1 VIMPRQSLEHSP
13 VTRAIVLTAMASAMA
28 ACGGSAGSPATFS
41 EARTLTGTTSVGTAP
56 MFAVSPAGKQTIAWV
71 SAPQGGTDGRLY
83 VSVNDAAPTEIRDTL
98 GPIEAHGE
106 APPKI
111 AYAADGS
118 LYAAYTVGRVV
129 PGARFPLSALRLVKS
144 TDDGKTWTA
153 PVTVT
158 DGEDAFGAHSFHA
171 LHVAFDGTI
180 YASWLGTP
188 PRSSA
193 TVAQAGTAMALASHQ
208 QTDTSGHA
216 QHMPAASSPKT
227 GSWIARSTDGGR
239 TFSARVRV
247 DAGEACPCCRTALAC
262 DNNGALY
269 MAWRHVHPGN
279 IRDVV
284 VAKSTDRGAT
294 WGDLVR
300 VHADDWKFDG
310 CPHAGPSMA
319 VDSAGVIHIAWW
331 TGKDGS
337 AGVFYAKS
345 KDGAKSF
352 DPPVALGVA
361 QASRPAHVQL
371 ALAAGNRVVVAWDD
385 GTKQIP
391 RVVVRAS
398 RDGGGS
404 FAQAVTLSAVGRAA
418 SFPVVGVVGD
428 SLSVA
433 WSEESEA
440 VAQSA
445 AAAQAAQDPKSP
457 KGLHAVGEAQVLMR
471 RGVLR

>member
-1 VIMPRQSLEHSP
+1 MPRQSFEYTQ
-13 VTRAIVLTAMASAMA
+13 VMRALALAVVPLAMT
-28 ACGGSAGSPATFS
+28 ACGGSAGSPPAFS
-41 EARTLTGTTSVGTAP
+41 EAQTLTGTTSVGTAP

-83 VSVNDAAPTEIRDTL
+83 VSVNNAAPTEIRDTL

-111 AYAADGS
+111 AYASDGS

-129 PGARFPLSALRLVKS
+129 PGARFPQSALRLVKS
-144 TDDGKTWTA
+144 TDDGKTWAA
-153 PVTVT
+153 PVTIT
-158 DGEDAFGAHSFHA
+158 DGEEAFGAHSFHA
-171 LHVAFDGTI
+171 LHVASDGTI

-188 PRSSA
+188 PRTST
-193 TVAQAGTAMALASHQ
+193 TVAQAGTPILVSEQ
-208 QTDTSGHA
+208 KTDTSGHA
-216 QHMPAASSPKT
+216 QHMSPASAPKT

-239 TFSARVRV
+239 TFSPRVRV
-247 DAGEACPCCRTALAC
+247 DVDEACPCCRTALAS
-262 DNNGALY
+262 DKNGALY

-284 VAKSTDRGAT
+284 VAKSLDRGAT
-294 WGDLVR
+294 WGELVR

-310 CPHAGPSMA
+310 CPHAGPSIA

-337 AGVFYAKS
+337 AGVYYAKS
-345 KDGAKSF
+345 RDGAKSF
-352 DPPVALGVA
+352 DSPVALGVA

-391 RVVVRAS
+391 QVVVRTS

-404 FAQAVTLSAVGRAA
+404 FTEAVTLSAVGRAA
-418 SFPVVGVVGD
+418 SFPVIGVMGD
-428 SLSVA
+428 SVAVA

-440 VAQSA
+440 IAKSA
-445 AAAQAAQDPKSP
+445 AAAQAVRDPKSP
-457 KGLHAVGEAQVLMR
+457 MGLHAVGKAQVLMR
-471 RGVLR
+471 RGALR

>member
-1 VIMPRQSLEHSP
+1 M
-13 VTRAIVLTAMASAMA
+13 RATVLAAMAFAVA
-28 ACGGSAGSPATFS
+28 ACGRSAGAPPAFS
-41 EARTLTGTTSVGTAP
+41 EADTLTGTTSVGTAP
-56 MFAVSPAGKQTIAWV
+56 MFAVSPTSKQTIAWV
-71 SAPQGGTDGRLY
+71 SAPQGGTDRRLY
-83 VSVNDAAPTEIRDTL
+83 VSVNNAAPTEIRDTL

-106 APPKI
+106 APPKL
-111 AYAADGS
+111 AYASDGS

-129 PGARFPLSALRLVKS
+129 PGARFPQSALRLVKS
-144 TDDGKTWTA
+144 ADDGKTWTP
-153 PVTVT
+153 PVTIT
-158 DGEDAFGAHSFHA
+158 DGEEAFGAHSFHA
-171 LHVAFDGTI
+171 LHIASDGTI

-188 PRSSA
+188 PRASA
-193 TVAQAGTAMALASHQ
+193 TVAQAGSAMVLASHQ
-208 QTDTSGHA
+208 RTDTSGHA
-216 QHMPAASSPKT
+216 QHMSAESAPKT
-227 GSWIARSTDGGR
+227 GSWIARSRDGGR
-239 TFSARVRV
+239 TFSPRVRV
-247 DAGEACPCCRTALAC
+247 DVGEACPCCRTALAS
-262 DNNGALY
+262 DKNGALY

-279 IRDVV
+279 IRDIV
-284 VAKSTDRGAT
+284 VAKSMDRGAT
-294 WGDLVR
+294 WGELVR

-352 DPPVALGVA
+352 DAPVALGVA

-371 ALAAGNRVVVAWDD
+371 ALATGNRVVVAWDD

-391 RVVVRAS
+391 QVVVRAS
-398 RDGGGS
+398 RDGGSS
-404 FAQAVTLSAVGRAA
+404 FAEAVTLSAVGRAA
-418 SFPVVGVVGD
+418 SFPVIGVVGD

-440 VAQSA
+440 VAKSA
-445 AAAQAAQDPKSP
+445 AAAQATRDPKAP
-457 KGLHAVGEAQVLMR
+457 MGLHAVGEAQVLVR